1 MFIRSPYNYDTDEAS
16 NASSVNTFSQTKT
29 QQQFKDECNINRIV
43 SQYAKGVMPIGNA
56 YQPLPEDFYEVT
68 DYQVAMNKVR
78 RAQETFEGL
87 NSNIRA
93 RFDNDPGQF
102 VDFVTNPANLET
114 VRELGLAPKPT
125 PSPSPKGPDE
135 GGAQ

>member
-16 NASSVNTFSQTKT
+16 EASAISSFNQTKT

-56 YQPLPEDFYEVT
+56 YQALPEDFYEVT
-68 DYQVAMNKVR
+68 DYQTAMNKVR
-78 RAQETFEGL
+78 RAQETFDSL

-102 VDFVTNPANLET
+102 VDFVTNPANLDA
-114 VRELGLAPKPT
+114 VRDLGLAPNLT

-135 GGAQ
+135 VGAQ